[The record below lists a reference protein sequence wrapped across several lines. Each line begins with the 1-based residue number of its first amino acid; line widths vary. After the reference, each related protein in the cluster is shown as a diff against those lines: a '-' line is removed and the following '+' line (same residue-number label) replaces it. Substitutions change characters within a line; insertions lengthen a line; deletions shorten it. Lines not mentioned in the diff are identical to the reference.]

1 MEKLLIT
8 EQLLRRFA
16 KNLRDEEKS
25 PATLDKYVREAKRF
39 AGYAGKRAVD
49 RATAL
54 GYKAKLGEEYPAVS
68 ANSMLAAL
76 NALFR
81 FAGRD
86 DLCVRQFRLQKEI
99 YRPEERELTREEYL
113 RLITEAER
121 RRDPRSA
128 LIFQTICCT
137 GIRISELGYITVE
150 AARAGETSVSCKG
163 KTRRIF
169 IISAL
174 REKLLNYCEK
184 EGVESGPVF
193 VTGGGRQIDRTNVWR
208 KMKTLCA
215 YAGIAPQK
223 GFPHNLR
230 HLFART
236 FYEQEHDI
244 SALADILG
252 HSSVNTTR
260 IYIISTG
267 AEHAKR
273 MEKMRLIE

>member
-193 VTGGGRQIDRTNVWR
+193 VTRGGRQIDRTNVWR
-208 KMKTLCA
+208 RMKTLCA

-223 GFPHNLR
+223 AFPHNLR

-236 FYEQEHDI
+236 FYEQERDI

>member
-1 MEKLLIT
+1 MEKLFIT

-16 KNLRDEEKS
+16 NHLRDEEKS
-25 PATLDKYVREAKRF
+25 PATLDKYAREAKRF

-54 GYKAKLGEEYPAVS
+54 DYKAKLGEEYPVVS
-68 ANSMLAAL
+68 ANSMIAAL

-86 DLCVRQFRLQKEI
+86 DLCVRQFRMQKEI
-99 YRPEERELTREEYL
+99 YRPEERELTREEYM
-113 RLITEAER
+113 RLVAEAER
-121 RRDPRSA
+121 RGSPRDA
-128 LIFQTICCT
+128 LIFQTVCCT

-169 IISAL
+169 IVSAL
-174 REKLLNYCEK
+174 RRKLLSYCEN
-184 EGVESGPVF
+184 EGIESGPVF
-193 VTGGGRQIDRTNVWR
+193 RTVNGRPVDRCNVWHR
-208 KMKTLCA
+208 MKVLGA
-215 YAGIAPQK
+215 AAGIAPQK
-223 GFPHNLR
+223 AFPHNLR